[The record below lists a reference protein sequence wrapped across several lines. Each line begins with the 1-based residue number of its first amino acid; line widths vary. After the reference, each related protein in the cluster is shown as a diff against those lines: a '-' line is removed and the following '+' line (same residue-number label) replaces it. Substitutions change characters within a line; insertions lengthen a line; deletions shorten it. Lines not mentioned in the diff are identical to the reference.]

1 MAELNGE
8 LSGANHG
15 AEGANG
21 NPPADP
27 NVTGEGN
34 GKGTEKT
41 YTQADFD
48 KALQSETER
57 RVAEAVKN
65 AQSEW
70 ETSLNE
76 KIEDAKN
83 EGARLAKLSAEE
95 RRKEEDKAEREK
107 FAREKAEFAHK
118 SLVAETVKQLGEK
131 GLPVGFAEMAA
142 GQNAEAAQ
150 ENIKLLEAEWNKA
163 IEAEVTKR
171 LTGKAPNVGG
181 ANTAAGGGFFDV
193 IKENQRH

>member
-21 NPPADP
+21 NPPAEST
-27 NVTGEGN
+27 VTGDGN

>member
-27 NVTGEGN
+27 TVTGDGN

>member
-27 NVTGEGN
+27 TATGDGN
-34 GKGTEKT
+34 GKGEEKT

-48 KALQSETER
+48 KALKSETER

-107 FAREKAEFAHK
+107 FAHEKAEFAHK

>member
-8 LSGANHG
+8 LSGATNG

-21 NPPADP
+21 NPPAEST
-27 NVTGEGN
+27 VTGDGN

-48 KALQSETER
+48 KALRSETER

-107 FAREKAEFAHK
+107 FAREKAEFVHK

-171 LTGKAPNVGG
+171 LTEKAPNVGG